1 MYSASVRR
9 CELMARQRMESS
21 CRDVTRRAIFMF
33 MFILSANRTL
43 SREADRDRDL
53 PKNEDSVC
61 VFLVF
66 LLVFSPTQTTSNSQH

>member
-21 CRDVTRRAIFMF
+21 CRDVTRRAML

-43 SREADRDRDL
+43 SREACRDRDL
-53 PKNEDSVC
+53 PQNEGRRL
-61 VFLVF
+61 FLF
-66 LLVFSPTQTTSNSQH
+66 FCPQSNTERTANNVE